1 MVFCAFFLFR
11 GMSVA
16 LNNSKQHKE
25 KGNIMLKALVAIYRI
40 KEKQLVIVG
49 YIIAYVSQVHEMN
62 LGSYN
67 YVRIWR
73 D

>member
-1 MVFCAFFLFR
+1 M
-11 GMSVA
+11 
-16 LNNSKQHKE
+16 
-25 KGNIMLKALVAIYRI
+25 KGNTMLKALVAIYRI
-40 KEKQLVIVG
+40 KEKQLVIIG